1 MRDHELREERLKKRF
16 ELPPFLKHFA
26 TNLNQLARQDKIPPV
41 FGRDYEMDQVL
52 EILCHRERAN
62 SVLLLGEPGVGKTA
76 IAEGLARRIEFEPEK
91 VPVRLRDCQ
100 IVNLQMNTMVAGTML
115 RGMFEDRIQNVIR
128 EIKERPNLI
137 LFIDEVHTMIGAGS
151 ALGAPSDAAN
161 VFKSVL
167 ARGEV
172 RIIGATTLQRV
183 QGVHPGR
190 RGARA
195 PLPHGARRAS
205 RRSSETRTIL
215 YNLRPRLERNYSVRI
230 KDEAIETALEMSPRY
245 MRHLQL
251 PDKVIGWLDTAAVK
265 AEIGRRWEVTGA
277 DVVNVISKIA
287 RIPEDMV
294 FREVTDRFRDIEA
307 RLATRVVGQREAIDA
322 VARRLVLNKGPLK
335 DGFDRPD
342 GVLLFLGPT
351 GVGKTELAKSVAEFL
366 FGDEKKMIRVDMSE
380 YQDGAVAVDKLIGM
394 PRGIVG
400 SERGG
405 VLTNQLKDNPYSVVL
420 LDEVEKASPSM
431 LNLFLQ
437 AFDEGWITDGRGKR
451 VYLSDAIV
459 IMTSNIGSECF
470 RKLTSPLGFY
480 SKQVGVEQ
488 VQGEITRELERR
500 FSPEFRNRIDEVV
513 IFRPLS
519 KDEVRQI
526 TLQQIAKIEKALA
539 RSGRTLTV
547 TPEALEQL
555 VTDGYSLAYGARFL
569 KRVIE
574 SRIKLP
580 ISQRWTEGQRLHRR
594 RARRPGRDRGHQR
607 GRPLRARGDG
617 VRLRSAARPTSSDV
631 GRQFG
636 TTARVARADLVRDV
650 EPLSSVACSASSAF
664 VALATCVPARR
675 SYRSCST
682 AIIAAHRVDVVGL
695 RVGAGVEAVVA
706 LDHVREL
713 PGEEPHEVILR
724 APLQVHDVRAHERGA
739 VIGDRLDRRFEL
751 RRLRGEARD
760 DRRHQHAG
768 VDARIAQ
775 LADGAQPLQRMR
787 GARLERAPRVLV
799 DGRHAHVDRAARA
812 RGRAPRA
819 GRRRARPSVPW

>member
-1 MRDHELREERLKKRF
+1 VIETDFDIPQNRMAESAERVIDRAIEDARRREHALLTNEHVCLAFAQVEWDMFGQLMQDVQLNPHEIVHALEDHMQALPTATGRELRVAQSTKLLFKLAMLHSSRSGRHTVEATDLFSAIFEETQGIPVSIIRQHGIEPATLVSRLATRMRDNEMREERLKKRF

-26 TNLNQLARQDKIPPV
+26 TNLNQLARQDRVPPV
-41 FGRDYEMDQVL
+41 FGREREMQQVL

-76 IAEGLARRIEFEPEK
+76 IAEGLARRIEFEPDR

-100 IVNLQMNTMVAGTML
+100 IINLQMNTMVAGTML

-128 EIKERPNLI
+128 EIKERPNLV

-172 RIIGATTLQRV
+172 RIIGATTLSEYKEFLQEDE
-183 QGVHPGR
+183 
-190 RGARA
+190 A
-195 PLPHGARRAS
+195 LARRFRTVHVDEPS
-205 RRSSETRTIL
+205 IEETRRIL
-215 YNLRPRLERNYSVRI
+215 YSLRPRLERNYAVRI
-230 KDEAIETALEMSPRY
+230 RDAAIETALEMAPRY

-265 AEIGRRWEVTGA
+265 AEITRRWEVTDA
-277 DVVNVISKIA
+277 DVVEVISKVS

-294 FREVTDRFRDIEA
+294 FREVTDRFRDLEQT
-307 RLATRVVGQREAIDA
+307 LSSRVVGQKAAISA

-405 VLTNQLKDNPYSVVL
+405 LLTNQLKDNPYSVVL

-459 IMTSNIGSECF
+459 IMTSNIGSELF
-470 RKLTSPLGFY
+470 RKLTNPLGFL
-480 SKQVGVEQ
+480 SHQIGVDQ
-488 VQGEITRELERR
+488 IAGEILREVERR
-500 FSPEFRNRIDEVV
+500 FTPEFRNRIDEVV
-513 IFRPLS
+513 IFQPLS
-519 KDEVRQI
+519 KDEVREI
-526 TLQQIAKIEKALA
+526 ARQQIDKLTASLA
-539 RSGRTLTV
+539 RSGRTLHV
-547 TPEALEQL
+547 TDAALEQL
-555 VTDGYSLAYGARFL
+555 VQDGYSLAYGARFL
-569 KRVIE
+569 KRLIE
-574 SRIKLP
+574 TAIKLP
-580 ISQRWTEGQRLHRR
+580 ISQRWTEGSRF
-594 RARRPGRDRGHQR
+594 
-607 GRPLRARGDG
+607 
-617 VRLRSAARPTSSDV
+617 AA
-631 GRQFG
+631 
-636 TTARVARADLVRDV
+636 
-650 EPLSSVACSASSAF
+650 
-664 VALATCVPARR
+664 
-675 SYRSCST
+675 
-682 AIIAAHRVDVVGL
+682 I
-695 RVGAGVEAVVA
+695 
-706 LDHVREL
+706 VRE
-713 PGEEPHEVILR
+713 G
-724 APLQVHDVRAHERGA
+724 
-739 VIGDRLDRRFEL
+739 
-751 RRLRGEARD
+751 
-760 DRRHQHAG
+760 
-768 VDARIAQ
+768 RIAI
-775 LADGAQPLQRMR
+775 
-787 GARLERAPRVLV
+787 EVTAPSGLV
-799 DGRHAHVDRAARA
+799 ATV
-812 RGRAPRA
+812 
-819 GRRRARPSVPW
+819 